1 MSIDIMNAK
10 VKELR
15 ELRRMADEL
24 ATEIEAIQ
32 DEIKGH
38 MTAQDTDTLTG
49 SDWKITWK
57 SVISNRLDSGALKK
71 ELPEIAARYT
81 RQTTARRF
89 VLA

>member
-24 ATEIEAIQ
+24 AAEIETIQ
-32 DEIKGH
+32 DELKGH

-57 SVISNRLDSGALKK
+57 SVISNRLDSTAIKK
-71 ELPEIAARYT
+71 ELPDIAARYT
-81 RQTTARRF
+81 RQNAARRF

>member
-1 MSIDIMNAK
+1 MSVDIMDKK

-15 ELRRMADEL
+15 ELRRMADYL
-24 ATEIEAIQ
+24 AGEIEAIQ
-32 DEIKGH
+32 DELKGH
-38 MTAQDTDTLTG
+38 MTAQDIDTLTG

-57 SVISNRLDSGALKK
+57 SVISNRLDSTALKR

-81 RQTTARRF
+81 RQTATRRF

>member
-1 MSIDIMNAK
+1 
-10 VKELR
+10 
-15 ELRRMADEL
+15 
-24 ATEIEAIQ
+24 
-32 DEIKGH
+32 

-71 ELPEIAARYT
+71 DLPEIAARYT